1 MANSPSDIGAELQ
14 FHPHTH
20 GATRSPPLTANQWR
34 VLAFCAIAGMLETM
48 DMYVIAFVLA
58 VITQPWHLSYGTSAV
73 ILFSSGIGA
82 VCGSFVWGHVADRI
96 GRKKTVIAT
105 IFTCSAASLALAFVP
120 SGNWVLL
127 AALRTLLGFGTG
139 GFFIFVM
146 LVQEFMPAGNRGF
159 ACGVV
164 STAAGGGLLLGALCA
179 SFLMPHIG
187 WRGMFGIGALPAVL
201 GLLGQFFIPESPR
214 WALAHGYTDL
224 GRRTLAWAL
233 GPSAEIERIVQAH
246 GAVPQRPRWRQ
257 MLAHRR
263 SFFSGALI
271 NFGVVTGYY
280 GTVLWAPTLLSQ
292 VLGIPGSQAAKL
304 MIGFSLAGLLCRF
317 ATGWLSDRIGRRACG
332 AVAACGTTLCLLV
345 AGLVGH
351 GDLFVSALFWLPF
364 GLAFVLADSSFAIMA
379 MYTSEIWPSGL
390 RGRGSGISYAI
401 GSIGKIIG
409 PLGLSV
415 VVGSAS
421 LIRPEATIQSI
432 VTAFCYLGAMFL
444 LAGLVYVLVARE
456 TKGRTLEQIDQQLH

>member
-1 MANSPSDIGAELQ
+1 MSANQSKIDAKLEI
-14 FHPHTH
+14 HPRDRD
-20 GATRSPPLTANQWR
+20 AARRQPLTANQWR
-34 VLAFCAIAGMLETM
+34 VLGFCALAGMLETM

-96 GRKKTVIAT
+96 GRKKTVLAT

-120 SGNWVLL
+120 TGSWLYL
-127 AALRTLLGFGTG
+127 AALRTVLGFGTG

-146 LVQEFMPAGNRGF
+146 LVQEFVPAGNRGF

-164 STAAGGGLLLGALCA
+164 STAAGGGLLLGALSA
-179 SFLMPHIG
+179 SFLMPLMG
-187 WRGMFGIGALPAVL
+187 WRGMFGIGALPALL
-201 GLLGQFFIPESPR
+201 GVLGQFFIPESPR
-214 WALAHGYTDL
+214 WALSHGHTEL

-233 GPSAEIERIVQAH
+233 GPAAEIDRIVQAH
-246 GAVPQRPRWRQ
+246 DAVPQRPRWRQ
-257 MLAHRR
+257 VLAHKR
-263 SFFSGALI
+263 SLISGTMI

-292 VLGIPGSQAAKL
+292 VLGIPGAQAAKI
-304 MIGFSLAGLLCRF
+304 MIGFSAAGLLCRF
-317 ATGWLSDRIGRRACG
+317 VTGWLSDRIGRRLCG
-332 AVAACGTTLCLLV
+332 AVAACGATLGLLV

-351 GDLFVSALFWLPF
+351 GDLFVTSLFWLPF
-364 GLAFVLADSSFAIMA
+364 GLSFVLADSSFAIMA

-390 RGRGSGISYAI
+390 RGRGSGISYGV

-409 PLGLSV
+409 PLGLAL
-415 VVGSAS
+415 VVGSS
-421 LIRPEATIQSI
+421 NLIKPEATINSI
-432 VTAFCYLGAMFL
+432 LTAFCYLGAMFL
-444 LAGLVYVLVARE
+444 LAGLIYVLVARE
-456 TKGRTLEQIDQQLH
+456 TKGRTLEQIDRQLG